1 LEDFN
6 HAISLNAKNP
16 FIYFQ
21 RALTYLK
28 LGDTTATLNDYSKV
42 LSLDPDNALTWYN
55 RALIYSMQEKYDS
68 ALASYARVIS
78 INPYNVY
85 TYFNRGV
92 LYAQMKK
99 YKKAEADFTRAIEI
113 FPDYAGA
120 YVNRSAVRQR
130 LHDKKGA
137 MEDHDAAM
145 NIIALANSKKGKYEA
160 IYKHYADSAYFKRII
175 EFEADFVA
183 GDMKKGRVQFQRIP
197 IEPKPDFLLVY
208 AFSLPDSVYEKY
220 KNFEYFDDGIS
231 QFNATNT
238 LGVRFVFTTLKWPV
252 KKEQA
257 LIEINKIDS
266 TLVSSGDT
274 AGAWFMKGIFNS
286 MTKNYSKAI
295 NDYDKTIKKDPSI
308 SYAYL
313 NRGTARFE
321 LDESIYARQQYS
333 DAITI
338 SRRSFG
344 KSQKPVLKPPT
355 YEKVLQDFNRA
366 AALNPNLPFVYYNRA
381 NVKIILKKYQRA
393 IDDYSMA
400 IRLEPKMAEAYYNRA
415 LTLLFLNE
423 EKLACKDLSKAGEL
437 GITEA
442 YNVIKRYCH

>member
-1 LEDFN
+1 
-6 HAISLNAKNP
+6 
-16 FIYFQ
+16 
-21 RALTYLK
+21 
-28 LGDTTATLNDYSKV
+28 V
-42 LSLDPDNALTWYN
+42 LSLDPENALTWYN

-68 ALASYARVIS
+68 ALSDYAKVIS
-78 INPYNVY
+78 INPFNVY

-99 YKKAEADFTRAIEI
+99 YKKAEEDFTKAIEI

-120 YVNRSAVRQR
+120 YVNRSAVRER
-130 LHDKKGA
+130 LHNKKGA
-137 MEDHDAAM
+137 MQDHDAAM
-145 NIIALANSKKGKYEA
+145 NIIALANSDEGKYDA

-183 GDMKKGRVQFQRIP
+183 GDMKKGRVQFQRVP
-197 IEPKPDFLLVY
+197 IRPKPNFLLVY

-231 QFNATNT
+231 QFNAINT
-238 LGVRFVFTTLKWPV
+238 LGIRFVFTTLKWPV
-252 KKEQA
+252 SREKAFPELEKT
-257 LIEINKIDS
+257 DS
-266 TLVSSGDT
+266 TLVSAGDT
-274 AGAWFMKGIFNS
+274 AGAWFMKGIVNS
-286 MTKNYSKAI
+286 MVENYSEAI
-295 NDYDKTIKKDPSI
+295 NNYDQAIKKDASI

-321 LDESIYARQQYS
+321 LDESIYAKQQYS

-338 SRRSFG
+338 SRNSFG
-344 KSQKPVLKPPT
+344 KSRKPALKPPT
-355 YEKVLQDFNRA
+355 LEKVLQDYNLA
-366 AALNPNLPFVYYNRA
+366 IALNPNLPFVYYNRA
-381 NVKIILKKYQRA
+381 NAKIILKKYQRA

-400 IRLEPKMAEAYYNRA
+400 IKLEPNMAEAYYNRA
-415 LTLLFLNE
+415 LTLLFLKE